1 MDESLTLIGF
11 TTGFGPSVMPEMFI
25 EDDKAAT
32 AAAHCVDPLRL
43 FGVGDNFARDPVS
56 TPSMVVFLIGD
67 CVCCLH
73 HIYDKMM
80 ILIIFTIYIHAS
92 KLFDELTS
100 AVGECN
106 PNRMEILFWKEPPC
120 TCGCQNQHD
129 K

>member
-1 MDESLTLIGF
+1 MDESLTLMGF

-43 FGVGDNFARDPVS
+43 FGVGVNFARDPVS
-56 TPSMVVFLIGD
+56 TPPMVVFLIGD

-73 HIYDKMM
+73 HIYEKII
-80 ILIIFTIYIHAS
+80 ILINFTIYIHAS
-92 KLFDELTS
+92 PLPLVNVAPTE
-100 AVGECN
+100 
-106 PNRMEILFWKEPPC
+106 WKSFSGKNLLVPVDVKTTMTNKESY
-120 TCGCQNQHD
+120 T